1 MNQGSELPWL
11 GGRPERC
18 PLGGRLMT
26 HRTHSWG
33 EKDNIWGDWR
43 VHPLIHCETNYI
55 RLLNL
60 GLALSKGTMELELV
74 GKMSHGLENGWYWL
88 VGSNPGKAWGL
99 TWVRK
104 IRELFPKASKSETI
118 KSLFDDGPQ
127 FWGTHCRTHSD
138 RIETYHR
145 MAELYT
151 VPHFSFFLGVI
162 NVKLFSAS
170 LWETSQHLHC
180 TSHQAS
186 ILSVAKCTLY
196 MDSALCVFILNA
208 SHSTCN
214 TKSISL
220 LATPYHFV
228 SQGRKEARGGAAVQM
243 GFVVAD
249 ARFERAC
256 RPLWAVGPETGGQNQ
271 DRVSLYWLRGR
282 IAFGQLLFGISF
294 SVNYGN
300 SPTAACLSSWKK
312 LYIQNSLG
320 LRKQANVCSG
330 CFFLPSAFNTS
341 SWLPNPNID
350 VVVLSKYDCSR

>member
-151 VPHFSFFLGVI
+151 VPHFSFFSWCHQCKVVFSIVVRNFSTLALHKSPGEYIISCKVYIIHGFRLVCFHPQCQPFHLQYKVDILVGHPLSFCFPRTERSTRWCCCTNGFCRCWCPIWKSLQTALGSRTR
-162 NVKLFSAS
+162 NRWS
-170 LWETSQHLHC
+170 
-180 TSHQAS
+180 
-186 ILSVAKCTLY
+186 
-196 MDSALCVFILNA
+196 
-208 SHSTCN
+208 
-214 TKSISL
+214 KS
-220 LATPYHFV
+220 
-228 SQGRKEARGGAAVQM
+228 R
-243 GFVVAD
+243 
-249 ARFERAC
+249 
-256 RPLWAVGPETGGQNQ
+256 
-271 DRVSLYWLRGR
+271 
-282 IAFGQLLFGISF
+282 
-294 SVNYGN
+294 
-300 SPTAACLSSWKK
+300 
-312 LYIQNSLG
+312 
-320 LRKQANVCSG
+320 
-330 CFFLPSAFNTS
+330 
-341 SWLPNPNID
+341 
-350 VVVLSKYDCSR
+350 